1 MIDAAHASQAS
12 ALKTPVR
19 VSGPVFFI
27 SDLHLTATMP
37 ATAAAF
43 ERFMRTRAR
52 AAHTLVILGDFF
64 EYWVGD
70 EELADPFHQHVAN
83 LLAELASAGTRV
95 LFMHG
100 NRDFLL
106 GKRFLAA
113 AHATLLPDPSI
124 LEVDGQR
131 IVLAHGD
138 ALCTRD
144 TAYMRF
150 RHWTRKRWVQRIFL
164 TMPLRWRMKIA
175 QKMRAESE
183 AGRAVSANV
192 AGEPRAAAMMGD
204 VAPEAVDALFKTS
217 GTPTLIHGH
226 THRPQRHH
234 EPSGERWV
242 LSDWDF
248 DQAQPSARRGSFL
261 KLENGALTVE
271 QVTA

>member
-1 MIDAAHASQAS
+1 MTDAAHFT
-12 ALKTPVR
+12 ALEAPVR

-27 SDLHLTATMP
+27 SDLHLTASMP

-43 ERFMRTRAR
+43 EHFMRAR
-52 AAHTLVILGDFF
+52 AREARTLVILGDFF

-83 LLAELASAGTRV
+83 LLADVANAGTRV

-106 GKRFLAA
+106 GKRFLSAA
-113 AHATLLPDPSI
+113 RATLLPDPSV

-144 TAYMRF
+144 AAYMRF

-164 TMPLRWRMKIA
+164 MMPLRWRLKIA

-183 AGRAVSANV
+183 AGRAMSANV

-204 VAPEAVDALFKTS
+204 VAPEAVDTLLKAS
-217 GTPTLIHGH
+217 GTSTLIHGH
-226 THRPQRHH
+226 THRPQLHH
-234 EPSGERWV
+234 ERSGKRWV

-248 DQAQPSARRGSFL
+248 DHPQPNGQRGSFL
-261 KLENGALTVE
+261 KLQNGELMVE

>member
-1 MIDAAHASQAS
+1 MIDAAHASTRAS

-27 SDLHLTATMP
+27 SDLHLTASMP

-52 AAHTLVILGDFF
+52 EARTLVEHLGDFF

-70 EELADPFHQHVAN
+70 EELVDPFHQHIAS
-83 LLAELASAGTRV
+83 LLAELANAGTRV

-106 GKRFLAA
+106 GERFLAA
-113 AHATLLPDPSI
+113 AHATLLSDPSV
-124 LEVDGQR
+124 LEVDGER
-131 IVLAHGD
+131 IALAHGD

-144 TAYMRF
+144 AAYMRF
-150 RHWTRKRWVQRIFL
+150 RRWTRRRWVQRIFL
-164 TMPLRWRMKIA
+164 AMPLRWRLRIA

-183 AGRAVSANV
+183 AGRAMSANV

-204 VAPEAVDALFKTS
+204 VAPEAVDTLFKAA
-217 GTPTLIHGH
+217 GTATLIHGH
-226 THRPQRHH
+226 THRPQLHH
-234 EPSGERWV
+234 EPAGRRWV

-248 DQAQPSARRGSFL
+248 DAPQPRGSFL
-261 KLENGALTVE
+261 KFDKGAWTVE
-271 QVTA
+271 PVTGS

>member
-1 MIDAAHASQAS
+1 MSDAAPLS

-27 SDLHLTATMP
+27 SDLHLTAGMP

-52 AAHTLVILGDFF
+52 EARTLVILGDFF

-83 LLAELASAGTRV
+83 LLAELANAGTRV

-113 AHATLLPDPSI
+113 AHATLLPDPSV

-131 IVLAHGD
+131 LALAHGD

-144 TAYMRF
+144 AAYMRF
-150 RHWTRKRWVQRIFL
+150 RHWTRKRWVQRVFL
-164 TMPLRWRMKIA
+164 MMPLRWRLKIA

-183 AGRAVSANV
+183 AGRAMSANV
-192 AGEPRAAAMMGD
+192 AGESRAAAMMGD
-204 VAPEAVDALFKTS
+204 VAPEAVDALFKS
-217 GTPTLIHGH
+217 AGTPTLIHGH
-226 THRPQRHH
+226 THRPQLHH
-234 EPSGERWV
+234 EPRGERWV

-248 DQAQPSARRGSFL
+248 DHTQPRGSFL
-261 KLENGALTVE
+261 KLQDGALTVE
-271 QVTA
+271 PVTA

>member
-1 MIDAAHASQAS
+1 MIDAAHAAQAS
-12 ALKTPVR
+12 ALKAPVR

-27 SDLHLTATMP
+27 SDLHLTASMP

-43 ERFMRTRAR
+43 ERFLRTRAR
-52 AAHTLVILGDFF
+52 EARTLVILGDFF

-70 EELADPFHQHVAN
+70 EELADPFHQHIAN
-83 LLAELASAGTRV
+83 LLADVAAGDTRV

-106 GKRFLAA
+106 GKRFLKA
-113 AHATLLPDPSI
+113 AHATLLPDPTV
-124 LEVDGQR
+124 LEADDGQR

-164 TMPLRWRMKIA
+164 SMPLRWRLKIA

-183 AGRAVSANV
+183 AGRAMSANV

-204 VAPEAVDALFKTS
+204 VAPEAVDALLKASNTS
-217 GTPTLIHGH
+217 TLIHGH
-226 THRPQRHH
+226 THRPQLHY
-234 EPSGERWV
+234 EPGGSRWV

-248 DQAQPSARRGSFL
+248 DQAQPRGSFL
-261 KLENGALTVE
+261 KLQDGTLTVE
-271 QVTA
+271 QVAT

>member
-27 SDLHLTATMP
+27 SDLHLTASMP

-43 ERFMRTRAR
+43 ERFLRTRAR
-52 AAHTLVILGDFF
+52 EARTLVILGDFF

-70 EELADPFHQHVAN
+70 EELADPFHRHVAN
-83 LLAELASAGTRV
+83 LLAELANTGTRV

-113 AHATLLPDPSI
+113 AHATLLPDPSV
-124 LEVDGQR
+124 LEVEGQR
-131 IVLAHGD
+131 IALAHGD

-150 RHWTRKRWVQRIFL
+150 RHWTRKRWVQRMFL

-183 AGRAVSANV
+183 AGRAMSANV

-204 VAPEAVDALFKTS
+204 AAPEAVDALFKAA

-226 THRPQRHH
+226 THRPQLHH

-248 DQAQPSARRGSFL
+248 DQARPRGSFL
-261 KLENGALTVE
+261 KLENGTLTVE

>member
-1 MIDAAHASQAS
+1 MIDTAHASQAT

-27 SDLHLTATMP
+27 SDLHLTASMP

-43 ERFMRTRAR
+43 ERFLRTRAR
-52 AAHTLVILGDFF
+52 EARTLVILGDFF

-70 EELADPFHQHVAN
+70 EELADPFHRHVAS
-83 LLAELASAGTRV
+83 LLAEASDAGTCV

-113 AHATLLPDPSI
+113 AKATLLPDPSV
-124 LEVDGQR
+124 LEVNGQR
-131 IVLAHGD
+131 IALAHGD

-144 TAYMRF
+144 VAYMRF
-150 RHWTRKRWVQRIFL
+150 RHWTRKRWVQRLFL
-164 TMPLRWRMKIA
+164 MMPLRWRLNIA

-183 AGRAVSANV
+183 AGRAMSANV

-204 VAPEAVDALFKTS
+204 VAPEAVDALFKAS
-217 GTPTLIHGH
+217 GTSTLIHGH
-226 THRPQRHH
+226 THRPQLHH

-248 DQAQPSARRGSFL
+248 DCPRPRGSFL
-261 KLENGALTVE
+261 KLEDGALTVE
-271 QVTA
+271 QVAA

>member
-27 SDLHLTATMP
+27 SDLHLTASMP

-52 AAHTLVILGDFF
+52 EARTLVILGDFF

-70 EELADPFHQHVAN
+70 EELADPFHRHIAN
-83 LLAELASAGTRV
+83 LLAEAANAGTRV

-106 GKRFLAA
+106 GNRFLTAA
-113 AHATLLPDPSI
+113 RATLLKDPSV
-124 LEVDGQR
+124 LEADGLR

-144 TAYMRF
+144 AAYMRF
-150 RHWTRKRWVQRIFL
+150 RHWTRKRWVQQVFL
-164 TMPLRWRMKIA
+164 TMPLRWRLKIA
-175 QKMRAESE
+175 RKMRADSE
-183 AGRAVSANV
+183 AGRAMSANV

-204 VAPEAVDALFKTS
+204 VAPEAVDALFRS
-217 GTPTLIHGH
+217 ADAPTLIHGH
-226 THRPQRHH
+226 THRPQLHH
-234 EPSGERWV
+234 EPRGERWV

-248 DQAQPSARRGSFL
+248 DQGLPRGSFL
-261 KLENGALTVE
+261 KLQDGVLTVE
-271 QVTA
+271 HVAA

>member
-27 SDLHLTATMP
+27 SDLHLTASMP

-43 ERFMRTRAR
+43 ERFLRTRAR
-52 AAHTLVILGDFF
+52 EARTLVILGDFF

-70 EELADPFHQHVAN
+70 EELADPFHRHIAN
-83 LLAELASAGTRV
+83 LLADVAAGDTRV

-106 GKRFLAA
+106 GKRFLKA
-113 AHATLLPDPSI
+113 AHATLLPDPTV
-124 LEVDGQR
+124 LEADDGQR

-164 TMPLRWRMKIA
+164 TMPLRWRLKIA

-183 AGRAVSANV
+183 AGRAMSANV

-204 VAPEAVDALFKTS
+204 VAPDAVDALLKASNTS
-217 GTPTLIHGH
+217 TLIHGH
-226 THRPQRHH
+226 THRPQLHH
-234 EPSGERWV
+234 EPRGSRWV

-248 DQAQPSARRGSFL
+248 DQAHPRGSFL
-261 KLENGALTVE
+261 KLQDGTLTVE
-271 QVTA
+271 QVTT